1 GVSAEELGD
10 GLGDGKGQPGQWRR
24 GWAESGRIR
33 RTVGPAV
40 GPVATRTER
49 GCLPASTGAASADP
63 EGRQARRVSHSGNPD
78 DLRPGMPADGA
89 QSVRADLRAGIR

>member
-49 GCLPASTGAASADP
+49 GCLPAATGGASKDP
-63 EGRQARRVSHSGNPD
+63 EDRQARRVSHSGNPD
-78 DLRPGMPADGA
+78 DLRLVKPEGGP
-89 QSVRADLRAGIR
+89 QSLKADLRAGIR